1 MKINTKNRKCKD
13 CGETYTPTAHAQP
26 RCFKCK
32 QIKFNEQQARYCD
45 NRKQN
50 LINRASK
57 PQKPLK
63 AKRNNR
69 QDAINAEVRKRDACK
84 PCVSCGVIGRVL
96 QAGHFHSVNQCPELR
111 YDLSNIHGQCG
122 KCNSMMTQ
130 NPEIP
135 QNYRVEIEK
144 RIGAEELARIDKVK
158 SQAGRLVIGKVKV
171 LKYIN

>member
-1 MKINTKNRKCKD
+1 MNIKNRKCKD

-26 RCFKCK
+26 RCKICVFKV
-32 QIKFNEQQARYCD
+32 QQAKYCVYQ
-45 NRKQN
+45 KKA

-63 AKRNNR
+63 AKANNR
-69 QDAINAEVRKRDACK
+69 QDTINAEVRKRDAGK
-84 PCVSCGVIGRVL
+84 PCVACGVIGRVL
-96 QAGHFHSVNQCPELR
+96 QAGHFHSVSQCPELR

-144 RIGAEELARIDKVK
+144 RIGSEELARLDKVK
-158 SQAGRLVIGKVKV
+158 SEAGRFVVGKVKV
-171 LKYIN
+171 LKGL

>member
-1 MKINTKNRKCKD
+1 MKQKPCKD

-26 RCFKCK
+26 RCKICAFKV
-32 QIKFNEQQARYCD
+32 QQAKYCD
-45 NRKQN
+45 YKKKA

-63 AKRNNR
+63 AKRNKE
-69 QDAINAEVRKRDACK
+69 QDTINAEVRKRDSGK

-122 KCNSMMTQ
+122 RCNSMMTQ
-130 NPEIP
+130 NPELP
-135 QNYRVEIEK
+135 LNYRIEIEK
-144 RIGAEELARIDKVK
+144 RIGLEELARLDKVK
-158 SQAGRLVIGKVKV
+158 SEAGRLVIGKVKV
-171 LKYIN
+171 LKP

>member
-1 MKINTKNRKCKD
+1 MKQKPCKD

-26 RCFKCK
+26 RCKTCVFKV
-32 QIKFNEQQARYCD
+32 QQAKYCEY
-45 NRKQN
+45 QN
-50 LINRASK
+50 KTLVNRASK

-63 AKRNNR
+63 AKRNKE
-69 QDAINAEVRKRDACK
+69 QDIINAEVRKRDAGK
-84 PCVSCGVIGRVL
+84 PCVSCGAMGKIL

-135 QNYRVEIEK
+135 TNYRIEIEK
-144 RIGAEELARIDKVK
+144 RIGAEELARLDKVK
-158 SQAGRLVIGKVKV
+158 SEAGRFVIGKVKE
-171 LKYIN
+171 LRS

>member
-1 MKINTKNRKCKD
+1 MKQKPCKD

-32 QIKFNEQQARYCD
+32 QIKFNEQQAKYCN
-45 NRKQN
+45 NRNKT
-50 LINRASK
+50 LVNRASK

-63 AKRNNR
+63 AKRNKE
-69 QDAINAEVRKRDACK
+69 QDIINAEVRKRDAGK
-84 PCVSCGVIGRVL
+84 PCVSCGAMGKVL

-144 RIGAEELARIDKVK
+144 RIGSEELVRLDKVK
-158 SQAGRLVIGKVKV
+158 SEAGRFVIGKVKN
-171 LKYIN
+171 LKS